1 MTTQQDASIGYKKET
16 TFNTLVTVDSFA
28 EFTAEDFDW
37 VPTWSDPAM
46 SHRVGRKVAAS
57 DRKVLVKQEVA
68 GSFTTEL
75 YAKGNG
81 KLFEAALG
89 TATSTQASGTAYQQ
103 LFTPT
108 GDDYLNSYTIQKGI
122 APLGG
127 GSIEEQTFGGMV
139 CSGFELTAPNAGVP
153 TIKWN
158 WVGKSLSLTESYAAA
173 SYIASNSTLSF
184 VNGSVT
190 IGGTLV
196 VPTTTALS
204 SGGTATANVRS
215 IDLTYDNGLDTE
227 GFNFSASGLRSRKP
241 ALGLRTISGSMT
253 IEYTDNTIRDA
264 FYAQTEL
271 ALTLKF
277 ALPTAITGAYYPT
290 IEIVAP
296 VIRLDGELPKATAGE
311 PVTLTVPFT
320 VLDGRS
326 ATHPFYVA
334 IVTSETAI

>member
-1 MTTQQDASIGYKKET
+1 MTTQQDSSIGFKKESV
-16 TFNTLVTVDSFA
+16 FNTLVVVDAFA
-28 EFTAEDFDW
+28 EFTAEDLDW
-37 VPTWSDPAM
+37 TPSWSDPAV
-46 SHRVGRKVAAS
+46 SHRVGRRVAAS
-57 DRKVLVKQEVA
+57 DRKVLVKQEVG

-89 TATSTQASGTAYQQ
+89 DGTSTQASGAAYQQ
-103 LFTPT
+103 LFVPADT
-108 GDDYLNSYTIQKGI
+108 DYLDSYTIQKGI

-127 GSIEEQTFGGMV
+127 GAIEAQTFGGMV
-139 CSGFELTAPNAGVP
+139 CSGFELSVPNAGMP

-158 WVGKSLSLTESYAAA
+158 WMGKSLSLATDYAAA
-173 SYIASNSTLSF
+173 SYIASNTPMSF
-184 VNGSVT
+184 VHGSVT
-190 IGGTLV
+190 IGGTLT

-204 SGGTATANVRS
+204 SGGTATAIVRS

-227 GFNFSASGLRSRKP
+227 GFNFGASGLRSRKP
-241 ALGLRTISGSMT
+241 ALGLRKISGSMT
-253 IEYTDNTIRDA
+253 IEYTDDTIRDA

-290 IEIVAP
+290 IEMAAP
-296 VIRLDGELPKATAGE
+296 VIRLDGELPKASGGE
-311 PVTLTVPFT
+311 PVTLTVPFE

-334 IVTSETAI
+334 IVTAETAI